1 MTQILLNWVDLLWVP
16 VVLLLM
22 HKDQKFKSVIFV
34 LVCILALRLQVEL
47 MRDIGYET
55 GVLPFLTWPALYRG
69 YVVYGL
75 FMGLF
80 LFLAHIS
87 KERNTY
93 IYMAAGISVFIF
105 AFIASIGVMFL

>member
-1 MTQILLNWVDLLWVP
+1 MIEILLSWLDLLWVP
-16 VVLLLM
+16 LVLIMM

-47 MRDIGYET
+47 MRDIGYEN
-55 GVLPFLTWPALYRG
+55 GVLPFFTWPALYRG

-75 FMGLF
+75 FMGMF

-87 KERNTY
+87 KERNSY
-93 IYMAAGISVFIF
+93 IFMAAGISVFIF
-105 AFIASIGVMFL
+105 AFIISIGVMFL